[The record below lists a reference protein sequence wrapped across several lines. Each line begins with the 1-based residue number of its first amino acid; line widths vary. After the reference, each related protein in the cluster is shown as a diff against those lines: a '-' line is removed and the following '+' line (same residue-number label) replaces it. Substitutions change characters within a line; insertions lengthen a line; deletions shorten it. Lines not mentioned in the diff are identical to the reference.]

1 MDTKDARRQS
11 LETALAYLVK
21 DDMTAEQKIAALSDA
36 YFQAWNAGY
45 CDAMANKLMSGIED
59 AETELWEKNCRNKY
73 EIGELLDLLKE

>member
-1 MDTKDARRQS
+1 MESKDARRQS

-21 DDMTAEQKIAALSDA
+21 DGMTAEQKIAVLSDA